1 MLIQESFIYSSHQL
15 ISSLQKISLNRSQ
28 PPPCLAEADVV
39 SMYPSIDLN
48 HGLHNINGLLIKHS
62 IPNRK
67 FIIQLLHWVLH
78 NNFLVY
84 KNHLYLQIKGV
95 AMGTNVAVTFSC
107 LYLSTLESQAYS
119 NLLNSNLP
127 NCPPILLRRF
137 IDDIASIWHSP
148 NLLQRTQQPSP

>member
-1 MLIQESFIYSSHQL
+1 
-15 ISSLQKISLNRSQ
+15 
-28 PPPCLAEADVV
+28 
-39 SMYPSIDLN
+39 
-48 HGLHNINGLLIKHS
+48 
-62 IPNRK
+62 
-67 FIIQLLHWVLH
+67 
-78 NNFLVY
+78 VY

-127 NCPPILLRRF
+127 NFRPPILLRRF

-148 NLLQRTQQPSP
+148 RDAQIYFNELNNLHPNIQLTFLLSPDSIKFLDIIIFNPFPSNSYLSNTYYLSTKIFQKEHCLYQYPASSQKPCKNQ